1 MSLIPF
7 FFRWGFVIDDVIDV
21 DTTFAL
27 PNQGSFITGS
37 TFSIHDQH
45 IERLWHDV
53 FVGFLYIYMYY
64 SLFCY
69 LEEGG
74 YLDVGNDIHIT
85 ILSTVFV
92 FTQNQ
97 QTL

>member
-1 MSLIPF
+1 MWFLIRLFNDVSYSF

-27 PNQGSFITGS
+27 PNHGSFITGS

-53 FVGFLYIYMYY
+53 FVGCLYIYMYY
-64 SLFCY
+64 SLF
-69 LEEGG
+69 GG
-74 YLDVGNDIHIT
+74 RWLFGCGK
-85 ILSTVFV
+85 
-92 FTQNQ
+92 
-97 QTL
+97 